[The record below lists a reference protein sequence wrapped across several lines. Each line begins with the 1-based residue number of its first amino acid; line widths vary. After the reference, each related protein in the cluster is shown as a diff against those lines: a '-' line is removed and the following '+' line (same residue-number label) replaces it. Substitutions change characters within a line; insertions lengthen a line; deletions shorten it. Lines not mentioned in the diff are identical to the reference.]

1 MRQRRVGRYDL
12 EFKRQAVL
20 LSSQPGVL
28 TQDVAR
34 ELDIHPFMLSRW
46 KKELREGALMGREP
60 AVPPSTDLVEAN
72 RRIRELERELE
83 RTRAEND
90 LLKKAREF
98 LKEEKKSDSDSS
110 SVT

>member
-1 MRQRRVGRYDL
+1 MKQRRVGRYDL
-12 EFKRQAVL
+12 DFKRQAVL

-46 KKELREGALMGREP
+46 KKELREGALMGRELST
-60 AVPPSTDLVEAN
+60 PPSADLVEAN

-98 LKEEKKSDSDSS
+98 LKEEKKSGSDSS
-110 SVT
+110 SAT

>member
-1 MRQRRVGRYDL
+1 MKQRRVFRYDL

-34 ELDIHPFMLSRW
+34 ELDIHPFMLCRW
-46 KKELREGALMGREP
+46 KKELREGDLVGREP
-60 AVPPSTDLVEAN
+60 SIPPSADLVEAN

-90 LLKKAREF
+90 LLKKALEF
-98 LKEEKKSDSDSS
+98 LKNEKKPGSDSS
-110 SVT
+110 SAT

>member
-1 MRQRRVGRYDL
+1 MRQRRVARYDL

-28 TQDVAR
+28 AQDVAR

-46 KKELREGALMGREP
+46 KKELREGALMGRAP
-60 AVPPSTDLVEAN
+60 AIPPSADLVEAN

-90 LLKKAREF
+90 LLKKARRF
-98 LKEEKKSDSDSS
+98 FKDEKKPGSDSS
-110 SVT
+110 NAT